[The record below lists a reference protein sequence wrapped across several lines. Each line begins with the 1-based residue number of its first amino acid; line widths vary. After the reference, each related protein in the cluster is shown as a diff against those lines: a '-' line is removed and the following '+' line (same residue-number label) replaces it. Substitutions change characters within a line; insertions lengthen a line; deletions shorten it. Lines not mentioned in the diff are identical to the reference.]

1 MEVGTQAYRQTHTC
15 TLVKAKGKVFDL
27 MAIFTQND
35 IKVPL
40 CRKEL
45 YSG

>member
-15 TLVKAKGKVFDL
+15 MLVKAFDL